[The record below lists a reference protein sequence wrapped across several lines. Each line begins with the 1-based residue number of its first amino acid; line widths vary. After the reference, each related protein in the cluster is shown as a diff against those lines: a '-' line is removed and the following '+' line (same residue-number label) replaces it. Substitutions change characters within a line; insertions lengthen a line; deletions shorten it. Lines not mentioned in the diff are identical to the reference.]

1 MKKNYSSK
9 IINNL
14 FNKNTHCIMEN
25 NMNNNRNGQNNAVRN
40 ENKKGLFTTKN
51 LLIVAG
57 AAAAIFGGI
66 KLYKGYKA
74 KKAAKQQAAPADAE

>member
-1 MKKNYSSK
+1 
-9 IINNL
+9 
-14 FNKNTHCIMEN
+14 MEN

-57 AAAAIFGGI
+57 AAAAVFGGI
-66 KLYKGYKA
+66 KLYKGFKA
-74 KKAAKQQAAPADAE
+74 KKAAKQQAAQADAE